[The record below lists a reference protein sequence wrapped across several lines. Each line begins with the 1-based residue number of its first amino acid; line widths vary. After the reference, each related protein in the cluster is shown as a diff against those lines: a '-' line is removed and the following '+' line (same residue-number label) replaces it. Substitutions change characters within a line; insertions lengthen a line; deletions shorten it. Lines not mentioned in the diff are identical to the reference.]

1 MEEIHLG
8 LESLKKSSLYRYR
21 KDNDYIPVIGEGN
34 ISASIM
40 FIGEAPG
47 KTEAE
52 TGKPFCGRSGI
63 MLDELLAS
71 IKLDRA
77 DVYVTNLVKDRPQ
90 DNRDPSPEEIALY
103 GPFLD
108 SQIEIIQPR
117 IIATLG
123 RLSMKYI
130 FKKYGIE
137 SSLKPISE
145 IHGKKFK
152 IKTLYGDIFIIPLYH
167 PAAALYNG
175 SLKRVLL
182 DDVKILK

>member
-47 KTEAE
+47 KTEQNRE
-52 TGKPFCGRSGI
+52 PFCGRSGI

-108 SQIEIIQPR
+108 SQNRNNTTAHHSNARETFNEIYIQKIRNR
-117 IIATLG
+117 IIT
-123 RLSMKYI
+123 
-130 FKKYGIE
+130 
-137 SSLKPISE
+137 
-145 IHGKKFK
+145 
-152 IKTLYGDIFIIPLYH
+152 
-167 PAAALYNG
+167 
-175 SLKRVLL
+175 
-182 DDVKILK
+182 